1 MHPLHCNLC
10 LNNNIYFC
18 VTNFYNFSLFVRGVV
33 DGFEHEHGTQE
44 RADLFTS
51 IENQVEQLHE
61 IMVVICDFIDDLEE
75 SQVSEASIKLF
86 LEDLKKVPDSS
97 KDVLATIAIIRDIK
111 EDQQLEASA
120 SSSLSGA
127 SQEIYMY
134 ID

>member
-1 MHPLHCNLC
+1 M
-10 LNNNIYFC
+10 
-18 VTNFYNFSLFVRGVV
+18 V
-33 DGFEHEHGTQE
+33 DGFEHEDGPQE

-51 IENQVEQLHE
+51 IENQVEQLRE

-97 KDVLATIAIIRDIK
+97 KGVLATIAIIRDIM

-120 SSSLSGA
+120 FSSLSGA
-127 SQEIYMY
+127 SQ
-134 ID
+134 

>member
-18 VTNFYNFSLFVRGVV
+18 FTNFYNISLFVRGVV
-33 DGFEHEHGTQE
+33 DGFEHEHGPQE

-61 IMVVICDFIDDLEE
+61 IMVMICDFIDDLKD

-97 KDVLATIAIIRDIK
+97 KDVLATIAIIRDIM

-127 SQEIYMY
+127 SQ
-134 ID
+134 

>member
-1 MHPLHCNLC
+1 M
-10 LNNNIYFC
+10 
-18 VTNFYNFSLFVRGVV
+18 
-33 DGFEHEHGTQE
+33 DGFKHEDCPQE

-61 IMVVICDFIDDLEE
+61 IMVVICDFIYDLED

-97 KDVLATIAIIRDIK
+97 QDILATITIIRDIM

-120 SSSLSGA
+120 SSSLSSGT
-127 SQEIYMY
+127 SQ
-134 ID
+134 

>member
-1 MHPLHCNLC
+1 M
-10 LNNNIYFC
+10 
-18 VTNFYNFSLFVRGVV
+18 
-33 DGFEHEHGTQE
+33 DGFEHEDGPQE

-86 LEDLKKVPDSS
+86 LEDLKKVSDSP
-97 KDVLATIAIIRDIK
+97 KDVLATIVIIRDIM

-127 SQEIYMY
+127 SQ
-134 ID
+134 

>member
-1 MHPLHCNLC
+1 MCPLHCNLF

-18 VTNFYNFSLFVRGVV
+18 LTTFYNFSIFARGVV
-33 DGFEHEHGTQE
+33 DGFEHEDGPQE
-44 RADLFTS
+44 RADLFTL

-61 IMVVICDFIDDLEE
+61 IMLVICDFIDDLEE

-97 KDVLATIAIIRDIK
+97 KDVLATIAIIRDIM

-127 SQEIYMY
+127 SQ
-134 ID
+134 

>member
-1 MHPLHCNLC
+1 MHLLHFNLF

-18 VTNFYNFSLFVRGVV
+18 GTTFYNFSLFVRGVV
-33 DGFEHEHGTQE
+33 DGFEHEDGPQK

-51 IENQVEQLHE
+51 IENQVEQLCE

-75 SQVSEASIKLF
+75 YQVSEASIKLF

-97 KDVLATIAIIRDIK
+97 KDILATIANIHDIM

-120 SSSLSGA
+120 SSSLSGT
-127 SQEIYMY
+127 SQ
-134 ID
+134 